1 MLSVSKEPK
10 HHSSCQELWQRC
22 TLCLNQNKQTST
34 VKWAKARPCL
44 EVISSQGSSW
54 PKFSRHFTNSRGGVC
69 CELCNNDEHRHL
81 HTAPQGR
88 PYCLRNVQ
96 ALYAT
101 THKTMSYR
109 AYKPLWQP
117 MWISRQSVIATCM
130 AQPTIAVRLPTSST
144 QAGLGN
150 AIMEQTS
157 QKTLQR
163 PRGVTVNHHQF
174 T

>member
-1 MLSVSKEPK
+1 MGQSQAL
-10 HHSSCQELWQRC
+10 LGG
-22 TLCLNQNKQTST
+22 
-34 VKWAKARPCL
+34 
-44 EVISSQGSSW
+44 ISSQGSSW

-69 CELCNNDEHRHL
+69 CELCNNGEHRHL

-96 ALYAT
+96 ALHAT

-163 PRGVTVNHHQF
+163 PRGVTVTIISLHEDPLPLMVMKNHH
-174 T
+174 